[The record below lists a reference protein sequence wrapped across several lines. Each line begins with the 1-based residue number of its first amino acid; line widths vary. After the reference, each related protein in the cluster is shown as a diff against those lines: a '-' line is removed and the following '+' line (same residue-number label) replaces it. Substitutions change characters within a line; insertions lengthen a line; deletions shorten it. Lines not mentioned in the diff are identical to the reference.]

1 MSPLTCKDIY
11 YMYGRYKLVMF
22 IFLSL
27 NLYFLF
33 QYYETMDV
41 DRREAR
47 KIRYPS
53 HLVSALQYLLE
64 TLLEGRRQC
73 NVYKYNELSYDRLF
87 NNFNIV
93 PQHVLVQWNL
103 SNPTLALGE
112 HLCQNTQDVGL
123 HSVRH
128 TEYDQNG
135 MKINVG

>member
-22 IFLSL
+22 IFSSL

-47 KIRYPS
+47 KLRYPS
-53 HLVSALQYLLE
+53 HLVSTLQYLLE
-64 TLLEGRRQC
+64 TLLEGGRQC

-93 PQHVLVQWNL
+93 HQNVLV
-103 SNPTLALGE
+103 
-112 HLCQNTQDVGL
+112 
-123 HSVRH
+123 
-128 TEYDQNG
+128 
-135 MKINVG
+135 

>member
-22 IFLSL
+22 IFSSL

-41 DRREAR
+41 DRRETH
-47 KIRYPS
+47 KLRYPS

-64 TLLEGRRQC
+64 TLLVSGRQC

-93 PQHVLVQWNL
+93 HQTVVVQWNL

-112 HLCQNTQDVGL
+112 NVCVGI
-123 HSVRH
+123 HSVKH
-128 TEYDQNG
+128 KEYDQNG